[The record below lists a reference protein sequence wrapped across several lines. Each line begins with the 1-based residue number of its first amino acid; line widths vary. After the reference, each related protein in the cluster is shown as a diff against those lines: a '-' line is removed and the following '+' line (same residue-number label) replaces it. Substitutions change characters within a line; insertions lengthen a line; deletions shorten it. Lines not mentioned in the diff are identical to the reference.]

1 MVGLRK
7 RLLQDE
13 AEGKPRDY
21 PKGCL
26 ALLRVP

>member
-7 RLLQDE
+7 HLPQDK

-21 PKGCL
+21 PEGCL